1 MIKIIEN
8 GQKTFT
14 RTCDRCGCKF
24 QYDLSDLNGLDF
36 IPCPCCHIS
45 LTHIGPKAVKI
56 DLSKSNKIDWS
67 DKTPC
72 NFDTG
77 KINVDD
83 IRKHTTTTPYKVDT
97 TPYKVEVGDAGY
109 NYMTITG
116 TQYVADPN
124 VIITVKANETT
135 KPSTLTGGDPNATI
149 YANKL
154 PDDIVDD
161 PYNNI
166 GMQLPDDI
174 KDNCCYESDSYK
186 AWHEKWCEYIKENEP
201 IKCKN
206 D

>member
-1 MIKIIEN
+1 MIKILEK

-24 QYDLSDLNGLDF
+24 QYDLSDLGGLDF
-36 IPCPCCHIS
+36 INCPCCHTT
-45 LTHIGPKAVKI
+45 LTHIGPKATKI
-56 DLSKSNKIDWS
+56 DLGKSNKIDWI
-67 DKTPC
+67 
-72 NFDTG
+72 DTG

-83 IRKHTTTTPYKVDT
+83 IRKHTTTTPYKV
-97 TPYKVEVGDAGY
+97 EVDDWGY
-109 NYMTITG
+109 NYVTTTGQYINPNTTITIG
-116 TQYVADPN
+116 DINKPGSDCVTGKVDPN
-124 VIITVKANETT
+124 V
-135 KPSTLTGGDPNATI
+135 TI

-166 GMQLPDDI
+166 GVQLPDDI

-186 AWHEKWCEYIKENEP
+186 AWHEKWCKEIREREP
-201 IKCKN
+201 VKCKN

>member
-1 MIKIIEN
+1 MIKIIKK

-14 RTCDRCGCKF
+14 RTCDRCGCEF
-24 QYDLSDLNGLDF
+24 QYDLSDLSGTEY
-36 IPCPCCHIS
+36 ISCPYCHTTI
-45 LTHIGPKAVKI
+45 THIGPKAIKI
-56 DLSKSNKIDWS
+56 DLGKANKIDWI
-67 DKTPC
+67 
-72 NFDTG
+72 DTG

-83 IRKHTTTTPYKVDT
+83 IRKHTTTTPD
-97 TPYKVEVGDAGY
+97 KVEVGGGGY
-109 NYMTITG
+109 NYVTTTG
-116 TQYVADPN
+116 TQCADPN
-124 VIITVKANETT
+124 VTITVKADEVT
-135 KPSTLTGGDPNATI
+135 KPSTLTGGDPNVTI

-186 AWHEKWCEYIKENEP
+186 AWHEKWCEYIKENGP
-201 IKCKN
+201 IKRKN